1 MAIQIKKYNSEY
13 KCKDP
18 TKKPCV
24 LLLNMENDVAETV
37 ERMFSMMTQRRLED
51 FASEDEALEMFR
63 TRGLE
68 LKDESPIDLVI
79 KYRPGLTEDTSYIY
93 KLIDDLADE
102 GYEVIC
108 VLVDYLKR
116 IKSVQGSFGGD
127 LRMELGA
134 IVNELKIL
142 ATLKQIP
149 VITASQLNRTATANI
164 DNART
169 KNKQDLVRLLGRAH
183 VAESNL
189 ILENSD
195 WIALIAPE
203 IAQDGSRYLGIQR
216 VKQRYYIPDG
226 FNCVYMPYL
235 GKTIKLV
242 EDTMLPNPLHKS
254 TMSNSDDPVLLK
266 YGMSSNV
273 IGAPKMPMV
282 VEDDEMESMV
292 DSMFQNPVRFVTMRT
307 FPPIVR
313 KQLYEL
319 VKKPTRTLYELVK
332 KPTRTLYE
340 LVRK

>member
-1 MAIQIKKYNSEY
+1 MAIQIKKYNPEY

-51 FASEDEALEMFR
+51 FQSEDEALAMFNSK
-63 TRGLE
+63 GLAI
-68 LKDESPIDLVI
+68 KDDNPIDLVI

-149 VITASQLNRTATANI
+149 VVTASQLNRAATANI

-169 KNKQDLVRLLGRAH
+169 KNKQDLVRLLGRAN

-203 IAQDGSRYLGIQR
+203 IAPDGSRYLGIQR

-242 EDTMLPNPLHKS
+242 EDTMLPSPLHKS
-254 TMSNSDDPVLLK
+254 TMSNTDDPVLLK
-266 YGMSSNV
+266 YGMSSNI

-282 VEDDEMESMV
+282 VEDEELESMV
-292 DSMFQNPVRFVTMRT
+292 DSMFQNPVRFVSMRR

-313 KQLYEL
+313 KQLYTL
-319 VKKPTRTLYELVK
+319 VDKPKKTLYK
-332 KPTRTLYE
+332 